1 MCDQLDSFTIC
12 NGELPV
18 LPDAEF
24 LREFCQKLK
33 SKLRTFDDTSFST
46 KLFRKDA
53 EVENVLKEVRD
64 NLSGLSRIEKSLES
78 YQIRQKIL
86 LNHIY
91 EIRLH
96 ILKPLLELID
106 EYHSLPNMTGN
117 WDLTRHLQAMET
129 TENSYNEIR
138 SLSIFIEL
146 AKLKHQAEY
155 IENILLEMIT
165 PLQRA
170 AKYQKIVLLRR
181 DSASWIRVL
190 LPLLQSSEED
200 FFTRMLNK

>member
-1 MCDQLDSFTIC
+1 M
-12 NGELPV
+12 